1 MARQLKLHGK
11 VYGNDRKTCTLGILD
26 DDDKL
31 VSNEAVGVRLS
42 DIDDF
47 FKRNRQL
54 MPGTFPSDFT
64 VLLATTRDECVSI
77 SDHPTFYGELGLHL
91 STAVDAREEV

>member
-11 VYGNDRKTCTLGILD
+11 VYGSDHKVCTLRILD

-31 VSNEAVGVRLS
+31 VSNESVGVRLA
-42 DIDDF
+42 DIANF
-47 FKRNRQL
+47 FKRNLQL

-64 VLLATTRDECVSI
+64 VRLADSGDECVGI
-77 SDHPTFYGELGLHL
+77 TDHPTLYGELGLNL
-91 STAVDAREEV
+91 APRQT